1 LEKLLFD
8 PDPGLSAMQSALYA
22 GDRLMAVE
30 VGLRSRTF
38 LHEWFSAY
46 NRDYANFSPGHI
58 LFVELAKQAR
68 ELGIRRMDAGK
79 RETMEYKGSFMSASH
94 LVAEGSVAIH
104 PLLRMA
110 RSAWP
115 RFRDGI
121 KSSPLR
127 LAASWAGEWT
137 RSLRGRLSFR

>member
-22 GDRLMAVE
+22 GDRLMAVHL
-30 VGLRSRTF
+30 GLRSGEV
-38 LHEWFSAY
+38 LHEWFPVY
-46 NRDYANFSPGHI
+46 NRDFSYYSPGNI
-58 LFVELAKQAR
+58 LLIEVAKHANLYGIKR
-68 ELGIRRMDAGK
+68 IDLGK
-79 RETMEYKGSFMSASH
+79 KETMEYKGSFMSASH

-115 RFRDGI
+115 RVREAI
-121 KSSPLR
+121 KASPLR
-127 LAASWAGEWT
+127 STSKLVGSWT
-137 RSLRGRLSFR
+137 RTLRGRMDLR